1 MNAGFSWL
9 FTDSG
14 VESTSA
20 EQRYLF
26 RPYWVSYQTCILWCR
41 IHKREITFNLEEINF
56 NPAYHWMDSKVRPIY
71 SDIGFFTRNHAKY
84 LSQKLVI
91 FSPIDPLLLSSNQNR
106 AKHIFRMK
114 TFAFAGVMY

>member
-26 RPYWVSYQTCILWCR
+26 RPYWVSYQTYAYYGVGFI
-41 IHKREITFNLEEINF
+41 RERLPSTY

-84 LSQKLVI
+84 LSRKLVI
-91 FSPIDPLLLSSNQNR
+91 FSLIDHCYL
-106 AKHIFRMK
+106 
-114 TFAFAGVMY
+114 TD